1 MAQQANIG
9 ELLSMLDSPVLS
21 VRDDVTAVFKENLS
35 SGKRRASTLAPLLIQ
50 RDWLR
55 GDCTLLIGVFTFYGG
70 SF

>member
-35 SGKRRASTLAPLLIQ
+35 SGKQGRVHVRQ
-50 RDWLR
+50 ND
-55 GDCTLLIGVFTFYGG
+55 
-70 SF
+70 